1 MGALGGLS
9 GAFGSYGRQEPPSLD
24 LSLEVLLA
32 TLPEPIE
39 VLLVFTKAA
48 DPDVLHG
55 RDGGGPSSPGEY
67 FSVSKRLEGLVHK
80 GMGCLCSPD
89 ESERYGGDTY
99 GGETLGIVFTR

>member
-48 DPDVLHG
+48 DPDV
-55 RDGGGPSSPGEY
+55 
-67 FSVSKRLEGLVHK
+67 
-80 GMGCLCSPD
+80 C
-89 ESERYGGDTY
+89 T
-99 GGETLGIVFTR
+99 GETVGPVLTG